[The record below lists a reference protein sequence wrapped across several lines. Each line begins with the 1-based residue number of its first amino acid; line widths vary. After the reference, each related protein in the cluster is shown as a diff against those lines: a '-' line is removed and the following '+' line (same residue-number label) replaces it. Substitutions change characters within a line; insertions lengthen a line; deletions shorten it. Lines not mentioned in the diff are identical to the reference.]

1 MLSEGSAILHT
12 ALQGR
17 AYFKQVTIVVPLEWT
32 ETLCGQP
39 IKSPT
44 GNTPFRVRTFCI
56 SVRPALPP
64 LNGCPAPTPP
74 AISSVSGKQT
84 ESPGSLPPPLFH
96 PRWGRG
102 HLGPCINFL
111 YWPPIS
117 PDELRTVGD

>member
-64 LNGCPAPTPP
+64 LNGCPAP
-74 AISSVSGKQT
+74 
-84 ESPGSLPPPLFH
+84 PPPPYHLYQANKLKALGASPPPCFTRYGSVAILVH
-96 PRWGRG
+96 ALTSYTGRPS
-102 HLGPCINFL
+102 LLMN
-111 YWPPIS
+111 Y
-117 PDELRTVGD
+117 VQ